1 MYQIIGSN
9 GKFGSHYRVVT
20 SAYVVKKSELQIYSD
35 IADYSS
41 ALSICSDCNAN
52 VAELSHESVINTN
65 NKEKTCSQK
74 K

>member
-1 MYQIIGSN
+1 VYQIIESEDRYGR
-9 GKFGSHYRVVT
+9 HCRVVNN
-20 SAYVVKKSELQIYSD
+20 AYVVKKYELQIYSD

-52 VAELSHESVINTN
+52 VAKLSHESVINTN
-65 NKEKTCSQK
+65 KKEITCSQK